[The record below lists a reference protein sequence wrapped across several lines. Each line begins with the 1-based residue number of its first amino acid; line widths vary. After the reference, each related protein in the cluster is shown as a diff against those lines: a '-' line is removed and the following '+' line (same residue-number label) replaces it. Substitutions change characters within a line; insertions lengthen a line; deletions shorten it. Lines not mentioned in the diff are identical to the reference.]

1 MSATPKR
8 QILRPA
14 SRPDLAPHDYETL
27 AEFRYLLMRF
37 AQFSEQAAHAAGLA
51 PRQHQALLA
60 IKGYPGGGAATIGDL
75 AERLGIR
82 HHSTVGLVDRL
93 VSRGY
98 LIRREDPGDRRRTF
112 VSLTASG
119 EHALAGLAAA
129 HRRELRRVAPL
140 LKSLLGRLGAEAGM
154 QTHPRPSTHRP
165 HPIRPERVRS
175 RTVPSWRPKQ
185 PGPP

>member
-8 QILRPA
+8 QSPRSPPA
-14 SRPDLAPHDYETL
+14 PELLPHDYEVL

-37 AQFSEQAAHAAGLA
+37 AAFSEQAAHAAGLA

-60 IKGYPGGGAATIGDL
+60 IKGYPGGADATIGAL

-98 LIRREDPGDRRRTF
+98 LVRREDSRDRRRTLLA
-112 VSLTASG
+112 LTPSG
-119 EHALAGLAAA
+119 EQALAGLSAA
-129 HRRELRRVAPL
+129 HRQELRRVAPL
-140 LKSLLGRLGAEAGM
+140 LQGLLSRLDSAEP
-154 QTHPRPSTHRP
+154 QS
-165 HPIRPERVRS
+165 
-175 RTVPSWRPKQ
+175 
-185 PGPP
+185 